1 MPNSE
6 KLEHDFMKRELERF
20 AQSFEM
26 LLEHSKER
34 DVKLD
39 EMVEKID
46 AIMTKV
52 DEMYK
57 PFTDGRTV
65 GKAVYWF
72 GKWAFGVFVG
82 LIGAIML
89 WKEFIHGQN

>member
-1 MPNSE
+1 
-6 KLEHDFMKRELERF
+6 MKEELEKFR
-20 AQSFEM
+20 AAFEM
-26 LLEHSKER
+26 LLEHLRER
-34 DVKLD
+34 DIKVDIMVERID
-39 EMVEKID
+39 EMV
-46 AIMTKV
+46 AKV

-82 LIGAIML
+82 VLGAVML
-89 WKEFIHGQN
+89 WKQFIHGQN